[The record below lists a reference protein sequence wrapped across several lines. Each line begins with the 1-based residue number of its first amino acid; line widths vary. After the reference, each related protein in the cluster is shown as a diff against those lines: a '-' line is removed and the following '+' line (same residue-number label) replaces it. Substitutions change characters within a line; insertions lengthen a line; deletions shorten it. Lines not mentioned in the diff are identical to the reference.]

1 MTKGATAVERY
12 SAGESAPKIAEQLG
26 VTSGHLPGPEKEWN
40 CTKTCFELLQGRSDP
55 S

>member
-26 VTSGHLPGPEKEWN
+26 VTSRPFTWPRERV
-40 CTKTCFELLQGRSDP
+40 ELHEDLFRTTP
-55 S
+55 RKK